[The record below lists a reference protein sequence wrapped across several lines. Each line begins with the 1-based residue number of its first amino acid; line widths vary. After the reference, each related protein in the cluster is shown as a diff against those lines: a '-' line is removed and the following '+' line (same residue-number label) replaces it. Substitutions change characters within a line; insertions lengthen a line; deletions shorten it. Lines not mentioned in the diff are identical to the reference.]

1 MISRN
6 FTLFSRNFTPFPAPS
21 PSFPAPL
28 PTPASPI
35 ITRFAAELLSFGYM
49 ANHRETVSSIFRQ
62 RYLFHLLVWIM
73 YALLMLIDMQ
83 GYIRKR
89 GWLFIVNPFLISLL
103 VMIILVYGNTLLLI
117 PRLLERRKYLL
128 YALGILFLVV
138 LNTLARSQIQQY
150 FDAVVWPDEPMT
162 IDSYFKLN
170 IFYSLWF
177 IVISSLLFY
186 AQRWAEQREQVKNI
200 QITQLQTELKYLR
213 AQINPHFL
221 FNGLNTIYGT
231 IDLQN
236 SQARNMVVQFS
247 DLLRYNLYEAE
258 TDLVELHQEVA
269 YLQNYVALQRA
280 RSDASLDITLD
291 INISNGNRK
300 IAPLLFVAF
309 VENAFKYTTRDDRQ
323 INKIRISLQETNG
336 RLVFVCSNSYDID
349 PGEPGIGL
357 ANVRRRL
364 ELLYP
369 ERHALDI
376 RQTAG
381 MYSVTLTLDL

>member
-1 MISRN
+1 MASIKGMIS
-6 FTLFSRNFTPFPAPS
+6 
-21 PSFPAPL
+21 
-28 PTPASPI
+28 
-35 ITRFAAELLSFGYM
+35 Y
-49 ANHRETVSSIFRQ
+49 IFRR
-62 RYLFHLLVWIM
+62 RYLFHLLVWVM

-89 GWLFIVNPFLISLL
+89 GWLFIINPFLISFLL
-103 VMIILVYGNTLLLI
+103 MIVLVYGNTLLLI
-117 PRLLERRKYLL
+117 PRFLERKRYGL
-128 YALGILFLVV
+128 YGLGILL
-138 LNTLARSQIQQY
+138 LMAMNTLARSRSQLY
-150 FDAVVWPDEPMT
+150 FDAVVWPNDPMS
-162 IDSYFKLN
+162 IDDYFKWN

-177 IVISSLLFY
+177 IVISSMLYY
-186 AQRWAEQREQVKNI
+186 AQRWAEQREQVRNI

-213 AQINPHFL
+213 AQLNPHFL

-258 TDLVELHQEVA
+258 TDQVELQQEVA
-269 YLQNYVALQRA
+269 YLHNYVALQRA
-280 RSDASLDITLD
+280 RSDANLKIQLQTAV
-291 INISNGNRK
+291 SNGNLP

-323 INKIRISLQETNG
+323 ANNVRITLSETAG
-336 RLVFVCSNSYDID
+336 KLIFTCTNSYDTA
-349 PGEPGIGL
+349 PGQSGIGL

-369 ERHALDI
+369 GRHTLDI
-376 RQTAG
+376 RQREG
-381 MYSVTLTLDL
+381 IYSVTLTLQL